1 MASTQEQVHMARERD
16 ETGRYVESATLEDVL
31 ALFDEIEGPA
41 ITSSDVA
48 ERFDITTEAARQ
60 KLTRLV
66 DRGDLGSRKSGR
78 TTLYWQLADSAE
90 DDV

>member
-1 MASTQEQVHMARERD
+1 MPRDRD
-16 ETGRYVESATLEDVL
+16 ETGKYVESATLEDVL
-31 ALFDEIEGPA
+31 GLFDEINSPA

-66 DRGDLGSRKSGR
+66 DRGDLKRRKSGR
-78 TTLYWQLADSAE
+78 TVLYWRPD
-90 DDV
+90 

>member
-1 MASTQEQVHMARERD
+1 MPRDRD
-16 ETGRYVESATLEDVL
+16 ETGKYVESATLEDVL
-31 ALFDEIEGPA
+31 GLFDEINSPA

-66 DRGDLGSRKSGR
+66 DRGDLKRRKSGR
-78 TTLYWQLADSAE
+78 TVLYWSPD
-90 DDV
+90 

>member
-1 MASTQEQVHMARERD
+1 MARERD

-48 ERFDITTEAARQ
+48 DRFDITTEAARQ

-66 DRGDLGSRKSGR
+66 DRGELGSRKSGR
-78 TTLYWQLADSAE
+78 TTLYWRLDGSDG
-90 DDV
+90 DDA